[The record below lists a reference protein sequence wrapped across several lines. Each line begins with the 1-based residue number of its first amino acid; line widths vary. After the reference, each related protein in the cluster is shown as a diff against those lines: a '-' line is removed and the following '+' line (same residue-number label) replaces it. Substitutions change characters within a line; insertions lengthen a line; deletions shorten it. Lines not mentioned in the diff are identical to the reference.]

1 MLKYRF
7 AISKD
12 GFTTLTIV
20 EAPNRFEAERNAKML
35 YSGASN
41 IVFQGEML

>member
-1 MLKYRF
+1 MKRYKF

-12 GFTTLTIV
+12 GFTTFTVI
-20 EAPNRFEAERNAKML
+20 EARDRFEAERNAKML

-41 IVFQGEML
+41 IVFNNEI